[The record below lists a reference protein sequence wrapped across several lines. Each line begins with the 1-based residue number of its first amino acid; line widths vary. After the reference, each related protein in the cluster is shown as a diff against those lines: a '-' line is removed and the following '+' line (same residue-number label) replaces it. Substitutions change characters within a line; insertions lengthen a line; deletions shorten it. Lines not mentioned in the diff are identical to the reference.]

1 MEHRCGKRHKVRREV
16 RLLTQSGVVA
26 RGTICDASL
35 SGAFIETLLPVTPLS
50 QIRVVLVPERGDQS
64 NGGIAIECQ
73 VVRHGIGGI
82 GVEWTDFGHEA
93 VRSICSAPRSTAQP
107 VAVTRAAR

>member
-16 RLLTQSGVVA
+16 RLLTQGGVVA

-50 QIRVVLVPERGDQS
+50 QIRVLLLAERGHQPAAA
-64 NGGIAIECQ
+64 AIECQ
-73 VVRHGIGGI
+73 VIRHGIGGI
-82 GVEWTDFGHEA
+82 AVEWMEFGHEV
-93 VRSICSAPRSTAQP
+93 VRAICSATDSVPPSTI
-107 VAVTRAAR
+107 VKHAAR